1 MTVHQLQLN
10 SFLSRALWRVVRVVE
25 GARLESVYTVNA
37 VSRVRISH
45 SPPFLYSFSGRVAVL
60 GSCAM
65 KSCEPRQVRKEA
77 AISGVLHVPRGRLGT
92 AARREKEYWRT
103 VGRLFFFCL

>member
-1 MTVHQLQLN
+1 
-10 SFLSRALWRVVRVVE
+10 
-25 GARLESVYTVNA
+25 
-37 VSRVRISH
+37 VS
-45 SPPFLYSFSGRVAVL
+45 

-65 KSCEPRQVRKEA
+65 ESCEPRQVRKEA